1 MRHLTFYVI
10 QEVAHFLSIILAI
23 IDLKSKINAIDS
35 LPSLNGFRKY
45 EDISKSVKCP
55 ASNSKLLKTMNE
67 KPIKQEVKTEIEGQ
81 THLDEDDTTPLRES
95 AIDSPPH
102 AFAPSVPLVQSGW
115 ESDHDDGSHLPAPRT
130 PGACLMDIE
139 PKAES
144 KPEIQSDP
152 DVDHEML
159 DQLLNEDFDCGKPEP
174 VDDTKPVVKSEPREA
189 TTRTVDGIPSQFTLR
204 ESLNDM
210 DLCSLDALPSEIPAA
225 AESTDALM
233 AAKKEILQQLAEV
246 DTEYALKTKEKKK
259 KKKHKKD
266 RSQKSSQ
273 SKEESEPKKRRHSQ
287 SSPNDSQKENKRH
300 RRGHSSQGEHHVLKT
315 PKPDPEFDGIP
326 VRSDER
332 QIRLVQ
338 SSRLFA
344 PKQEV
349 VQHKINLSPPD
360 KRNRA
365 TARAELA
372 LQLFQKKRDDQEQNE
387 VQVVETVSKLPVSE
401 SFRNQDSFEN
411 PSPICNNMN
420 VTYAF
425 NSVPGTKIEFGK
437 WGLETVPQA
446 TRELLRVLGISLE
459 RLKQIQITAKPS
471 QRILKLKKEQL
482 EKGLSPAEE
491 TETATLYKNAATQT
505 EGVSSTRSVETQV
518 RFENQDSGAFW
529 QDPNFDVTDLTQQQS
544 NVMFALMEL
553 FTTVPD
559 STWAQTLYRA
569 LEPALHIKRRFNR

>member
-1 MRHLTFYVI
+1 MEE
-10 QEVAHFLSIILAI
+10 Q
-23 IDLKSKINAIDS
+23 
-35 LPSLNGFRKY
+35 
-45 EDISKSVKCP
+45 
-55 ASNSKLLKTMNE
+55 
-67 KPIKQEVKTEIEGQ
+67 PIKQEVKTEIEAQ
-81 THLDEDDTTPLRES
+81 THLDEDDNTPLRES

-102 AFAPSVPLVQSGW
+102 AFAPGVPLVQSGW
-115 ESDHDDGSHLPAPRT
+115 ESDHDDGSHLAAPRT
-130 PGACLMDIE
+130 PGASFMEIAAKVE
-139 PKAES
+139 PK
-144 KPEIQSDP
+144 PEVQYP
-152 DVDHEML
+152 DEDDEML
-159 DQLLNEDFDCGKPEP
+159 DQLLNEDFDCERPAPGP
-174 VDDTKPVVKSEPREA
+174 DIKPVVKSEPREA
-189 TTRTVDGIPSQFTLR
+189 TPRTLDGIPSQYTLR
-204 ESLNDM
+204 ENLNDM
-210 DLCSLDALPSEIPAA
+210 DLCSLDALPSEIPAD
-225 AESTDALM
+225 AESTDALL
-233 AAKKEILQQLAEV
+233 ATKKEILQQLAEV
-246 DTEYALKTKEKKK
+246 ETEYASKPKEKKK

-273 SKEESEPKKRRHSQ
+273 SKEESEPRKRRHSQ

-300 RRGHSSQGEHHVLKT
+300 RSGHSSQGHHHGLKT
-315 PKPDPEFDGIP
+315 PKPDPDFDCIP

-332 QIRLVQ
+332 HVRLVQ
-338 SSRLFA
+338 PSRLFA
-344 PKQEV
+344 PKQELEQPKV
-349 VQHKINLSPPD
+349 NLSLAD

-372 LQLFQKKRDDQEQNE
+372 LLMFQKKKDDQEQVE

-482 EKGLSPAEE
+482 EKGLSPAEDI
-491 TETATLYKNAATQT
+491 ETATLYKNAATQT
-505 EGVSSTRSVETQV
+505 EGVSATRSVETQV
-518 RFENQDSGAFW
+518 RLESQYSGAFW
-529 QDPNFDVTDLTQQQS
+529 QDPTFDVTDLTQQQS